1 MLWNSDIFESSLE
14 EPQEELPPKKWKLR
28 KDDGEEVRS
37 EPSKKPAQSWPDNR
51 EKNPGSI

>member
-1 MLWNSDIFESSLE
+1 MSSLE
-14 EPQEELPPKKWKLR
+14 EPREEPPTKKRKLC
-28 KDDGEEVRS
+28 KDNEEEVRS